1 MLRRTLDAAYL
12 VGGYLAAVFLA
23 CIALTIV
30 AQVVGRF
37 VAITIDSTETAGFC
51 LAASTFLG
59 LAYTL
64 KRGGHIR
71 VNLVIRNIHG
81 LPRRLIEL
89 WCTGFTAV
97 GMAYFTYWAFDFV
110 WFSYTAD
117 LISPGLMAIPFWIP
131 RLGMALGL
139 LLFTIALVDEF
150 VAIWRG
156 AAPSYEVNAETV
168 LPKEE
173 AGDTAAMPE
182 GGAKVRP

>member
-23 CIALTIV
+23 GIALTII

-37 VAITIDSTETAGFC
+37 FGITIDSTETAGFC

-81 LPRRLIEL
+81 LPRRIIEL

-131 RLGMALGL
+131 RAGMALGL

-173 AGDTAAMPE
+173 PGDAAALPD
-182 GGAKVRP
+182 GGAEVRP

>member
-12 VGGYLAAVFLA
+12 VGGYLAAGFLA
-23 CIALTIV
+23 CIALTII

-37 VAITIDSTETAGFC
+37 FGITIDSTETAGFC

-81 LPRRLIEL
+81 LPRRIVEL

-131 RLGMALGL
+131 RGGMALGL

-173 AGDTAAMPE
+173 AGDAAAMPE
-182 GGAKVRP
+182 GGAEARP

>member
-12 VGGYLAAVFLA
+12 AGGYIAALFLA
-23 CIALTIV
+23 GIAITII
-30 AQVVGRF
+30 AQIVGRF
-37 VAITIDSTETAGFC
+37 VGVTIDSTETAGFC

-59 LAYTL
+59 LSYTL

-71 VNLVIRNIHG
+71 VNLVIRNIRG
-81 LPRRLIEL
+81 FPRRLVEL
-89 WCTGFTAV
+89 WCTGFTAL

-139 LLFTIALVDEF
+139 LLFTVALVDEF

-156 AAPSYEVNAETV
+156 EAPSYETNAETV
-168 LPKEE
+168 LP
-173 AGDTAAMPE
+173 APDHGGGDAPSAPRAE
-182 GGAKVRP
+182 VRP